1 MHLHSA
7 DPAVVDPPGLRRGE
21 FLATLHVTRTTSVLA
36 RAQEEPRMSLTIA
49 SILAESAIRHA
60 DRTAVVLGD
69 LRLTYAQLW
78 SHAKQYAAVLREK
91 GVGPGDKVAILLPN
105 TPHFPLTY
113 FGALALGAVAVPV
126 HALLKSEEIQYV
138 LEDSGAK
145 VLVCAAPLLGEGAKG
160 AELAGVP
167 VLAVMD
173 GGDATI
179 ERIDNLAFEVQPIEA
194 IEQREPEDTAVILYT
209 SGTTGTPKGAEITH
223 LNVTMNV
230 LASATYSFD
239 IGPDDVVLGCLP
251 LFHTFGQTCCMNTAF
266 FVGASVVLLPRF
278 DGKQA
283 LELLEKEKCTIFMG
297 VPTMYVGLLEAAKTS
312 DIRPKLKSALSGGA
326 ALPIPVL
333 EQFTEVFG
341 TQVLEGY
348 GLTETSP
355 VATFNQ
361 VSFEPKPGTV
371 GKQIWGVE
379 VEVAKAEVDERIELL
394 PIGELGEIVVRGH
407 NVFKGYLNKPEA
419 TAAAIVDGWFRTG
432 DLGTKDEEG
441 YVSIVDRKKDMVI
454 RGGYNIYPREVEEA
468 LLRHPAVAQVAVFA
482 LPDPQYGEEVSAA
495 VVLDPAGGEIT
506 AKELSEW
513 AKSKLAAYK
522 YPRRIFFTDAFPL
535 GPSGKVLKRELQ
547 EQYKGE

>member
-1 MHLHSA
+1 
-7 DPAVVDPPGLRRGE
+7 
-21 FLATLHVTRTTSVLA
+21 
-36 RAQEEPRMSLTIA
+36 MSLTIA
-49 SILAESAIRHA
+49 SILAESAVRHA

-78 SHAKQYAAVLREK
+78 GHAKQYAAVLREA
-91 GVGPGDKVAILLPN
+91 GVGPGDKVALLLPN
-105 TPHFPLTY
+105 TPHFPLSY
-113 FGALALGAVAVPV
+113 FGTLALGGVAVPV
-126 HALLKSEEIQYV
+126 HALLKAEEIQYV

-179 ERIDNLAFEVQPIEA
+179 ERIDQKALQATPVEA
-194 IEQREPEDTAVILYT
+194 IVPREPEDTAVILYT
-209 SGTTGTPKGAEITH
+209 SGTTGQPKGAEITH

-278 DGKQA
+278 DGAQA
-283 LELLEKEKCTIFMG
+283 LELLTKEQCTIFMG

-312 DIRPKLKSALSGGA
+312 ELRPQLTSALSGGA
-326 ALPIPVL
+326 ALPVPIL
-333 EQFTEVFG
+333 ETFAEVFG
-341 TQVLEGY
+341 TDVLEGY

-361 VSFEPKPGTV
+361 VGFPPKAGTV

-379 VEVAKAEVDERIELL
+379 VEIAKAEVDERIELL
-394 PIGELGEIVVRGH
+394 PTGELGEIVVRGH

-432 DLGTKDEEG
+432 DLGTKDEDG

-468 LLRHPAVAQVAVFA
+468 LLRHPAVAQVAVIG
-482 LPDPQYGEEVSAA
+482 LPDPQYGEEVCA
-495 VVLDPAGGEIT
+495 VVVKDPAGGDVDEQ
-506 AKELSEW
+506 ELSSW
-513 AKSKLAAYK
+513 SKTKLAAYK
-522 YPRRIFFTDAFPL
+522 YPRRVFFTDSFPL
-535 GPSGKVLKRELQ
+535 GPSGKVLKRELV
-547 EQYKGE
+547 EQYKG

>member
-1 MHLHSA
+1 
-7 DPAVVDPPGLRRGE
+7 
-21 FLATLHVTRTTSVLA
+21 
-36 RAQEEPRMSLTIA
+36 MSLTIA
-49 SILAESAIRHA
+49 SILAESAVRHA

-78 SHAKQYAAVLREK
+78 GHAKQYAAVLREK

-160 AELAGVP
+160 AELAGIP

-179 ERIDNLAFEVQPIEA
+179 ERIDTAALSATPIDA
-194 IEQREPEDTAVILYT
+194 IVQREPDDTAVILYT

-223 LNVTMNV
+223 FNVTMNV

-278 DGKQA
+278 DGGQA

-297 VPTMYVGLLEAAKTS
+297 VPTMYVGLIEAAKS
-312 DIRPKLKSALSGGA
+312 SELRPKLKSALSGGA
-326 ALPIPVL
+326 ALPVPIL
-333 EQFTEVFG
+333 EKFHEVFG
-341 TQVLEGY
+341 TEVLEGY

-361 VSFEPKPGTV
+361 IGFPPKPGTV

-394 PIGELGEIVVRGH
+394 PTGELGEIVVRGH

-432 DLGTKDEEG
+432 DLGTKDEDG

-468 LLRHPAVAQVAVFA
+468 LLRHPAVAQVAVFG

-495 VVLDPAGGEIT
+495 VVKDPNGGEIT
-506 AKELSEW
+506 EEELSAWAKE
-513 AKSKLAAYK
+513 KLAAYK
-522 YPRRIFFTDAFPL
+522 YPRRVFFVDGFPL

-547 EQYKGE
+547 EQFKGQ